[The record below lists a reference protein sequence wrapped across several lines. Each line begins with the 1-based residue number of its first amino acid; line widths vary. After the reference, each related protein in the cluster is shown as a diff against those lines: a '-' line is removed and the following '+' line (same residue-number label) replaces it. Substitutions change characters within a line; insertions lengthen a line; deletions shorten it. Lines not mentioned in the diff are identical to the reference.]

1 MNLDEITK
9 KLEQLRLV
17 LMTYDPIVDL
27 ESKKWLAY
35 INAELISSMQKLT
48 YVKLKETTT
57 NV

>member
-1 MNLDEITK
+1 
-9 KLEQLRLV
+9 
-17 LMTYDPIVDL
+17 MTYDPIVDL